1 MASIRAEGP
10 TAGDSLG
17 ASGDFAQGGAKSLN
31 ATSRTTAQLETK
43 PNGKALTW
51 RDKIVT
57 AEELRN
63 KVFPPTS
70 FVIPTLLPEGL
81 AILSGKPKAGKSFM
95 ALDLCIGVTTGQTV
109 LGSIRPAIGSAIYAA
124 NEDTD
129 RRLKGRI
136 AKYLSPFDEW
146 PDLLSLT
153 TQWRRLDEGGVDDL
167 RDWAS
172 SVQAPRLAVIDTLA
186 TVRPARRSNEAPYDA
201 DYRALAEL
209 HDFVGTVPG
218 LNVLVLQHNRKAD
231 SEDPIDLI
239 SGTLGGPGVAD
250 TLLVLSK
257 TNQGPTLHVRGRD
270 VEETDFAMRFSKET
284 CKWSLIGNAETVHL
298 SETRKKILDVL
309 LACKA
314 GRMTPGEIAAA
325 TGLGKA
331 VVENRL
337 ADMVNAGQVEKLG
350 RGAYA
355 HTDRVASGPVYPPLA
370 SLV

>member
-1 MASIRAEGP
+1 M
-10 TAGDSLG
+10 
-17 ASGDFAQGGAKSLN
+17 
-31 ATSRTTAQLETK
+31 
-43 PNGKALTW
+43 
-51 RDKIVT
+51 
-57 AEELRN
+57 
-63 KVFPPTS
+63 
-70 FVIPTLLPEGL
+70 
-81 AILSGKPKAGKSFM
+81 
-95 ALDLCIGVTTGQTV
+95 

-218 LNVLVLQHNRKAD
+218 LVVLVLQHNRKAD

-270 VEETDFAMRFSKET
+270 VEETDFAMRFNKET

-314 GRMTPGEIAAA
+314 GRMTPREIAAA

-337 ADMVNAGQVEKLG
+337 ADMVNDGQVEKLG

-355 HTDRVASGPVYPPLA
+355 HPDRVPSSPVYPPLA